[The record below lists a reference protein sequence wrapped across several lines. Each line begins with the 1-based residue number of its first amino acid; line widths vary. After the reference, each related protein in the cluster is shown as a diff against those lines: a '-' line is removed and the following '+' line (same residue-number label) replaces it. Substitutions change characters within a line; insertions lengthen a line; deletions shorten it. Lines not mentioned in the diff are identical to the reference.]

1 MAPILPKGVVQKLQ
15 AITEATG
22 ETLSQ
27 IWAKQSKAVR
37 FSVFPEQAREF
48 VSKLTIPQRAA
59 LKGRFSF
66 WGRPSQQIPPG
77 AWFVWLILAGRGWGK
92 SWTGANFVIERAK
105 KFPGKRGALVGAT
118 VSDVRDVMI
127 LGDSGIIANS
137 PADFVPKYEPSK
149 RRLTW
154 PNGSVCICYTAD
166 QPDRLRGPNLT
177 WAWCDEMAAWRY
189 PEAAWDMLMYCT
201 RKGSPQII
209 VTTTP
214 RPIPLVKQLAKDAKE
229 DPLSGVIMTRG
240 TTWEN
245 FWFLSESFFKK
256 VILRA
261 KGALARQEIYA
272 DIIENVEGALW
283 QHKNL
288 DEHRVNSKP
297 SNLDRIMIGVDPAE
311 NDGDDNDATG
321 IVAVGRD
328 FNKHGFV
335 LDDWSIKASP
345 QEWARRAYE
354 LYLAHDADA
363 IVVET
368 NRGGK
373 MVAHTIRSVVRE
385 GEERPHIIEVT
396 ASRGKTTRAEPIAA
410 LYEEGRFHHVGRLAQ
425 LEDEMCSYIPGISK
439 RSPDRMDAMV
449 WAASQLFPIRLVNN

>member
-1 MAPILPKGVVQKLQ
+1 MAPNLPENVIKRLAVVQ
-15 AITEATG
+15 EATG
-22 ETLSQ
+22 ESLEQ
-27 IWAKQSKAVR
+27 IWGRQSRAVR
-37 FSVFPEQAREF
+37 IAAFPEHIRAF
-48 VSKLTIPQRAA
+48 FSSLTITQRAA
-59 LKGRFSF
+59 LKGNFSF
-66 WGRPSQQIPPG
+66 WGRPSQQIPAG
-77 AWFVWLILAGRGWGK
+77 NWFVWLILAGRGWGK
-92 SWTGANFVIERAK
+92 SWAGANFVIK
-105 KFPGKRGALVGAT
+105 KARSQPGSRGALVGST

-127 LGDSGIIANS
+127 LGDSGILANS
-137 PADFVPKYEPSK
+137 PPDFIPKYEPSK

-166 QPDRLRGPNLT
+166 QPDRLRGPNLA
-177 WAWCDEMAAWRY
+177 WAWCDELACWRY
-189 PEAAWDMLMYCT
+189 PQQAWDMLMYCC
-201 RKGSPQII
+201 RKGHPQIA

-214 RPIPLVKQLAKDAKE
+214 RPIDLVKYLAKEAIENPD
-229 DPLSGVIMTRG
+229 SGIVMTRG

-245 FWFLSESFFKK
+245 FWFLSDSFFKK
-256 VILRA
+256 VIARA
-261 KGALARQEIYA
+261 KGTLARQEIYA

-283 QHKNL
+283 QHKTL
-288 DEHRVNSKP
+288 DDHRVKSKP
-297 SNLDRIMIGVDPAE
+297 ANLDRIMIGVDPAE